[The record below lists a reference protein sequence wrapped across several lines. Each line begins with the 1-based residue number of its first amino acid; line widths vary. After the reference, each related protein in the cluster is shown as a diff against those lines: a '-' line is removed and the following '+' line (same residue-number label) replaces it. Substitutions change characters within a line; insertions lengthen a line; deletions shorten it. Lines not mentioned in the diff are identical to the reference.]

1 MNLEPVSTATIAR
14 SDSPISDQELSA
26 VRTALQ
32 GMLFGSILVV
42 VQDGVIVQIDRT
54 EKHRIRPAK
63 AKRIVND

>member
-1 MNLEPVSTATIAR
+1 MNLEPVSTSTIAR

-54 EKHRIRPAK
+54 EKYRIRPAK